1 MENLSEHIGYLIKWM
16 IPEEINVIVS
26 LPTNPKNT
34 NKDITKLLY
43 NDDKL
48 FKALSDIGFGEINED
63 IRKYFVNLSYS
74 PIYIDNFETI
84 SLFIT
89 PTLDD
94 MLSEKLFYY
103 TKLVEAI
110 IIRDYGRVVDF
121 NKTDTSRL
129 ILRGFIGSF
138 EDYTNEEKEN
148 TIISIFP

>member
-103 TKLVEAI
+103 TKYFTPLDISHV
-110 IIRDYGRVVDF
+110 R
-121 NKTDTSRL
+121 KTP
-129 ILRGFIGSF
+129 IFI
-138 EDYTNEEKEN
+138 
-148 TIISIFP
+148 